1 MWRTDRLS
9 WLPIVLAV
17 VLACATPAA
26 ANASATA
33 THSSKHVAAHLLPV
47 GRRCNALMTPV
58 DVGIGYSLIGPPE
71 PECDFGPTP
80 PADGVETQ
88 AQRELPIQTVRFV
101 LEISPPQSWRFHYLI
116 ATCGH
121 QRFASRAHGSCL
133 NYPSF
138 GNRASARDRPR
149 QSRFPMP

>member
-58 DVGIGYSLIGPPE
+58 DVGIGYSLIGAARARVRLWSH
-71 PECDFGPTP
+71 PT
-80 PADGVETQ
+80 G
-88 AQRELPIQTVRFV
+88 RR
-101 LEISPPQSWRFHYLI
+101 R
-116 ATCGH
+116 
-121 QRFASRAHGSCL
+121 
-133 NYPSF
+133 
-138 GNRASARDRPR
+138 
-149 QSRFPMP
+149 